1 MIKSGVPNL
10 PIYDRT
16 RRFDRDYERL
26 SKQHRAEFKVALQK
40 FLQDLP
46 GRRFRAGLRV
56 KGIQAAG
63 GVFEMSW
70 SGDGR
75 ATFQYGDQVEEGQ
88 PHVIWRRIGGHGVLG
103 DP

>member
-1 MIKSGVPNL
+1 VIRAGANSL
-10 PIYDRT
+10 PTYERT

-26 SKQHRAEFKVALQK
+26 SKLERAEFRVALLK
-40 FLQDLP
+40 FLEDLP

-56 KGIQAAG
+56 KGIQAAE

-75 ATFQYGDQVEEGQ
+75 ATFQYGDQVEVGQ
-88 PHVIWRRIGGHGVLG
+88 PHVIWRRIGSHTVLG